1 MGFAG
6 APLTG
11 LHRRLGW
18 DYWAGMQMGWS
29 ARAPQGTLVGSL
41 ASVRVGRRPG
51 WAAAVWAAG
60 GPLSLSLF
68 SISISF
74 PFFVSI
80 SLGFLS

>member
-1 MGFAG
+1 
-6 APLTG
+6 
-11 LHRRLGW
+11 
-18 DYWAGMQMGWS
+18 MQMGWP

-51 WAAAVWAAG
+51 WAVAVWAAG
-60 GPLSLSLF
+60 GPPLSLSFLF
-68 SISISF
+68 LFPF